1 MADSSKNNPANP
13 QSELFRRLTRLFSGP
28 ITNWR
33 TQQNR
38 KIRRTSLDRYAT
50 QFRSAS
56 GQQFRKSEY
65 SPFDVMHSKIMAQ
78 QNRAERYTD
87 YEQMEYMPELNS
99 GLDIYADEMTTHSM
113 LQPMLQI
120 KCKNEEIRAVLH
132 SLFTNILNLDH
143 NLFGLLPLLVSYQ

>member
-1 MADSSKNNPANP
+1 MADSSKNNPANS

-50 QFRSAS
+50 EFRSAS

-87 YEQMEYMPELNS
+87 YEQMEYMPELAS
-99 GLDIYADEMTTHSM
+99 GLDIYAYEMTTHSM
-113 LQPMLQI
+113 LQPMLHI
-120 KCKNEEIRAVLH
+120 KCK
-132 SLFTNILNLDH
+132 ILM
-143 NLFGLLPLLVSYQ
+143 F